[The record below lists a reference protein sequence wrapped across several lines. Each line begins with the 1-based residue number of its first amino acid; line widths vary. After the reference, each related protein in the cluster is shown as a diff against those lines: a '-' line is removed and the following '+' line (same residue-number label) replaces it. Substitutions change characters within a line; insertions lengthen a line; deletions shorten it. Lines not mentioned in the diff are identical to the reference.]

1 MPLKQTLTDD
11 MKQALRDHDSLK
23 LNTIRFSLSQIRNF
37 EIDNGEQDDA
47 GLQRL
52 IAKEIKSMS

>member
-23 LNTIRFSLSQIRNF
+23 LNTIRFFI
-37 EIDNGEQDDA
+37 I
-47 GLQRL
+47 
-52 IAKEIKSMS
+52 